1 VKEDTADPDEPYHPV
16 FVRKAL
22 DWAEDLSAQ
31 EILTAARIK
40 DRTASG
46 YVPSAALVRL
56 VRRYRTEGDDDSS
69 TRLSALLIARAYQ
82 YVRGIYARMGVDG
95 QDVVQE
101 TMQTFLTEL
110 AEHDGIDWWEAT
122 FERELRRRASDA
134 YRHLFKRHKRRSFEL
149 PENHDRG
156 DEGEEAS
163 AIARRAALTGFAK
176 LRIPT
181 EEKRR
186 LFLLL
191 MLNELPIEAP
201 EAPNDLV
208 RLTGIPRSTLANL
221 KTEFVRM
228 LKAALVEKTS

>member
-1 VKEDTADPDEPYHPV
+1 MNEDNVDPDEPYHPA
-16 FVRKAL
+16 FVLKAL
-22 DWAEDLSAQ
+22 DWAEGLSQQ
-31 EILTAARIK
+31 ELLAAARIK
-40 DRTASG
+40 EGTASG
-46 YVPSAALVRL
+46 HLPSAALVRL
-56 VRRYRTEGDDDSS
+56 VRRYRTEGDDDLS
-69 TRLSALLIARAYQ
+69 TRLSTLLIARAYQ
-82 YVRGIYARMGVDG
+82 YVRRIYAKMGVDG
-95 QDVVQE
+95 QDVVQQ

-134 YRHLFKRHKRRSFEL
+134 YRLLFRRHRRRSLEL
-149 PENHDRG
+149 PDDHDRG
-156 DEGEEAS
+156 DGGEEAS
-163 AIARRAALTGFAK
+163 ATVRRATLAAFAE
-176 LRIPT
+176 LRIPS

-201 EAPNDLV
+201 DAPNDLV

-228 LKAALVEKTS
+228 LKAALAEKAS